1 LRGRGDDGETV
12 VSGGVEGRWGM
23 PVFRVLLG
31 GALLAAMSGGVP
43 AQASQAEQRQGRDVR
58 RQAPT
63 EEEAKGAVGDA
74 ERSAVTFTAYDLAVQ
89 LRPAEAGLA
98 VLARV
103 TVRNDGD
110 RPLAEIALEIASTL
124 HWDGVS
130 QRRGDR
136 TEKLPVSQ
144 HLLETDADHTGQANE
159 AVFRLLG
166 PLAPKASAELS
177 LLYSG
182 AIGPSAVRWS
192 GLGAAG
198 SETSG
203 SGSAGSGASGSGA
216 SSSGASGSGTPGSGT
231 SGSGTPDARS
241 SGAVGGAGP
250 GAGGAVVRS
259 ADGPL
264 LADAGWDVIAPE
276 GTLLRG
282 YGGDLW
288 YPTASP
294 QVFVGEGASF
304 AHAAGQQMERQAG
317 ASMHLRVSVV
327 FAGEAPAEVFFCGRR
342 GLLRLTNDDEN
353 APVAEATGVATA
365 EFATQEL
372 GFRTPSLLVTGKPA
386 SSTDGAIAVMAS
398 ERETVERTAEAAAP
412 VERMLTEWMGAA
424 SEHVLTVIDHRGAEF
439 ADGGIVVAP
448 IGGRSGAELSSSLV
462 APLTQARFRS
472 SHVWLEAGVAR
483 LMELLWMERTEGRAV
498 AVAAIEQQAHGLA
511 LAESATRTGGAE
523 ESLLRA
529 SDAVYYRTKAAAVL
543 WSLRDLAGDEA
554 LKQTLQ
560 RYGGNPRLDKD
571 AEGFERLLEEMSGK
585 SYRWLFDDWVYH
597 DRGLPDLSLVSAE
610 AREVSVTGGQRGG
623 WLVAVQVRNDGGAVA
638 DVPITV
644 RSGALTATERVRVP
658 AHAVAAT
665 RVLFQ
670 AKPTQIQVNDGTV
683 PELISSTHLQEIAP
697 AR

>member
-1 LRGRGDDGETV
+1 MRGRGDDGETV

-130 QRRGDR
+130 QRREDR
-136 TEKLPVSQ
+136 TEKLTVSQ

-182 AIGPSAVRWS
+182 AIGPSAVRGS

-198 SETSG
+198 SGSSE
-203 SGSAGSGASGSGA
+203 SGSAGSGA
-216 SSSGASGSGTPGSGT
+216 SSSGASGVGTPGSGT
-231 SGSGTPDARS
+231 PGARS
-241 SGAVGGAGP
+241 LGAGGRAGP

-259 ADGPL
+259 GEGPL

-353 APVAEATGVATA
+353 APVAEGTGVATA
-365 EFATQEL
+365 EFATEEL

-386 SSTDGAIAVMAS
+386 ASTDGAIAVLAS

-412 VERMLTEWMGAA
+412 VERMLTEWMGAP

-439 ADGGIVVAP
+439 ADRGVLVAP
-448 IGGRSGAELSSSLV
+448 IGARSGAELSSSLV

-610 AREVSVTGGQRGG
+610 PREVSVTGGQRGG

-658 AHAVAAT
+658 AHSVAAT
-665 RVLFQ
+665 RLLFQ

-683 PELISSTHLQEIAP
+683 PELISSTHFQEIAP

>member
-1 LRGRGDDGETV
+1 LRDRGDNGGTAS
-12 VSGGVEGRWGM
+12 SGGVEGRWGM

-31 GALLAAMSGGVP
+31 GVLLGAVSGGVP
-43 AQASQAEQRQGRDVR
+43 AQASQTPAQSEQTQEKDVR

-63 EEEAKGAVGDA
+63 EEEAKVAVGDA

-130 QRRGDR
+130 QRMGDR

-182 AIGPSAVRWS
+182 AIGPSAVRGS
-192 GLGAAG
+192 GLGAA
-198 SETSG
+198 E
-203 SGSAGSGASGSGA
+203 SGA
-216 SSSGASGSGTPGSGT
+216 SSSGASGSVTSDSRGSETAAGAGRAVGAGSGE
-231 SGSGTPDARS
+231 GT
-241 SGAVGGAGP
+241 
-250 GAGGAVVRS
+250 
-259 ADGPL
+259 L
-264 LADAGWDVIAPE
+264 LAEAGWDVIAPE

-282 YGGDLW
+282 FGGDLW

-304 AHAAGQQMERQAG
+304 AHAAGQQMLRQAG

-327 FAGEAPAEVFFCGRR
+327 YRGEAPAEVFFCGRR
-342 GLLRLTNDDEN
+342 GLLQLTNDDEN

-365 EFATQEL
+365 EFATEEL

-386 SSTDGAIAVMAS
+386 SATGGAIAVMAS

-412 VERMLTEWMGAA
+412 VERMLTEWMGAP

-439 ADGGIVVAP
+439 ADGGVVVAP

-498 AVAAIEQQAHGLA
+498 AVAAMEQQAHGLA
-511 LAESATRTGGAE
+511 LAESATRTGGGAE

-560 RYGGNPRLDKD
+560 RYSGNPRLDKD

-610 AREVSVTGGQRGG
+610 PREVSVTGGQRGG

-665 RVLFQ
+665 RLLFQ